1 MSPTIDIRLLVLA
14 CAVLETG
21 TGLALLAF
29 PRFVVRLLLGAEL
42 AGAGLAAAR
51 LCGVALIPFGLACWP
66 EAAAAT
72 PHRPDRRA
80 SRALLVYNAS
90 ATVYLACLMALGGY
104 RGILLLPAIV
114 LHAILAAV
122 LARMVARAR
131 TLREVV

>member
-1 MSPTIDIRLLVLA
+1 M
-14 CAVLETG
+14 LETG

-66 EAAAAT
+66 EAAAVT

-131 TLREVV
+131 TLREVVCFPRSSSRS